1 MDLLIRNLE
10 LEIEFV
16 NLKFINEISLFRFKI
31 K

>member
-10 LEIEFV
+10 LENEFK